1 MLAIAHRIRFV
12 YLAYFSSPPPDRT
25 LYRVIRCHGVRKI
38 LEIGVGTG
46 LRAMRMI
53 ELAGQEAAAG
63 DVHYTGIDLFEAR
76 SAGEGPVLSLKTAH
90 QTLSKTGARIRL
102 CPGSPHAALS
112 RTANSLERADLVVI
126 AASSGLSQDDL
137 GRAWFFLP
145 RVLHP
150 ASLVYMEEEGGLG
163 GQPPAFRQV
172 PLNEIETRASAALRH
187 QRAA

>member
-1 MLAIAHRIRFV
+1 MLAIAHRMRFL
-12 YLAYFSSPPPDRT
+12 YLAYFSSPAPDRT
-25 LYRVIRCHGVRKI
+25 LYRLIRRHGVRKI

-53 ELAGQEAAAG
+53 ELAAQQAAAG
-63 DVHYTGIDLFEAR
+63 DVHYTGIDPFEAN
-76 SAGEGPVLSLKTAH
+76 STGEGPVLSLKTAH
-90 QTLSKTGARIRL
+90 QSLTKTGARIRL
-102 CPGSPHAALS
+102 CPGSPQVALS

-126 AASSGLSQDDL
+126 AASSGLDQDDL

-163 GQPPAFRQV
+163 QPPAFRQV
-172 PLNEIETRASAALRH
+172 SLNEIETRASAALRH